1 MTNSELNR
9 IIDRLLTLPKECEWV
24 EFKLNFQKEESI
36 GEYISALSNGACLQS
51 ELFGYLVFGIDDET
65 LQPCGTSF
73 RPSMHKKGN
82 EELEHWLLQ
91 RLSPRID
98 VQILETEYNGL
109 FLSIFKIQ
117 AANGQP
123 TCFTHKDY
131 IRIGSITRSLKDFP
145 EKEKQI
151 WTKATKQYF
160 EKGIALKVYS
170 SADIIGLLDTQSYFD
185 LSGIPYPT
193 TQVAVIEKFKS
204 EKFVVDF
211 ENMLAITNL
220 GALLFAKD
228 LSNFDTV
235 KRKAIRVV
243 QYDGISKYKTLKD
256 QTGKFGYAVGF
267 EGLVKYINDLLPS
280 NEVIG
285 QALRNSITMYPQIA
299 IRELVANAVIHQDFN
314 ERGTGPMIEI
324 FSDRI
329 EITNPGLP
337 LITPNR
343 FIDEYQSRNEDL
355 ASMMRRFRICEEKGS
370 GIDKVIMEIELFQL
384 PPLNILVQEKHTKI
398 TIYAYQKF
406 SEMNKT
412 DRIRAC
418 YQHACLKYVTNN
430 IMSNQSL
437 RQRFKIADE
446 NAAMVS
452 RIIKDTLEA
461 GLIKEIDPENKSRKF
476 VKYSPIW
483 A

>member
-1 MTNSELNR
+1 MINGELHVV
-9 IIDRLLTLPKECEWV
+9 IDRLLKLPKECEWV
-24 EFKLNFQKEESI
+24 EFKLNFQKEEDI
-36 GEYISALSNGACLQS
+36 GEYISALSNGACLQN
-51 ELFGYLVFGIDDET
+51 EPFGYLVFGVDDET
-65 LQPCGTSF
+65 LQPRGTTF
-73 RPSMHKKGN
+73 RPTRHKKGN

-98 VQILETEYNGL
+98 VQIFEAKYNDVL
-109 FLSIFKIQ
+109 LSIFKIK
-117 AANGQP
+117 AASGQP
-123 TCFTHKDY
+123 TSFLHKDY
-131 IRIGSITRSLKDFP
+131 VRIGSITRTLKDFP

-151 WTKATKQYF
+151 WTKEAKQTF
-160 EKGIALKVYS
+160 EKGVALKVDS
-170 SADIIGLLDTQSYFD
+170 DADIIGLLDTQSYFD
-185 LSGIPYPT
+185 LMSVPYPT
-193 TQVAVIEKFKS
+193 TQSAVIEKFKS
-204 EKFVVDF
+204 EKLIIDF
-211 ENMLAITNL
+211 EDKLAITNL
-220 GALLFAKD
+220 GAVLFAKD
-228 LSNFDTV
+228 LNNFDTV

-243 QYDGISKYKTLKD
+243 QYDGISKYKTQKD
-256 QTGKFGYAVGF
+256 QIGKFGYAVGF
-267 EGLVKYINDLLPS
+267 EGLTKYINDLLPS

-285 QALRNSITMYPQIA
+285 QALRSTITMYPQIA
-299 IRELVANAVIHQDFN
+299 IRELVANAVIHQDFR
-314 ERGTGPMIEI
+314 ESGTGPIIEI

-370 GIDKVIMEIELFQL
+370 GIDKVIIEIEMFQL
-384 PPLNILVQEKHTKI
+384 PPLNIQVQKKHTKV

-406 SEMNKT
+406 ADMNKI

-418 YQHACLKYVTNN
+418 YQHACLRYVTNN
-430 IMSNQSL
+430 LMSNQTL
-437 RQRFKIADE
+437 RHRFKIADE

-461 GLIKEIDPENKSRKF
+461 GLIKEVDPENRSRKF
-476 VKYSPIW
+476 VRYLPIW